1 MCSCDEIF
9 CFHVPTL
16 VRACSCCFVH
26 CRLAPL
32 ASCNARV
39 LCAVEIHVLEVL
51 DWAPLTL
58 WDDALH
64 SKGIRFGK

>member
-1 MCSCDEIF
+1 M
-9 CFHVPTL
+9 
-16 VRACSCCFVH
+16 H

-39 LCAVEIHVLEVL
+39 LCAVEIHVLELL

-58 WDDALH
+58 WDDARH
-64 SKGIRFGK
+64 SKGIPLGKWGSHPGLCEQIKAG

>member
-1 MCSCDEIF
+1 MD
-9 CFHVPTL
+9 L
-16 VRACSCCFVH
+16 VR

-39 LCAVEIHVLEVL
+39 LCAVEIHVLEL
-51 DWAPLTL
+51 LKWAPLTL

-64 SKGIRFGK
+64 SKGIRFGQ